1 MSILMYSLPFLYY
14 IIFFV
19 PTLLVYD
26 FGIFF
31 LAYLRGAATTPSLA
45 MELLY
50 DYIAFSAFYVRL
62 GVQNVRLLLMLFTFF
77 SLYEC
82 ILNFVAFEQYDNC
95 NEYLLDYTTNSSY
108 IGYNSYY
115 FLLSIPTQIL
125 Y

>member
-1 MSILMYSLPFLYY
+1 V
-14 IIFFV
+14 IFFV

-31 LAYLRGAATTPSLA
+31 LTYLRGAATTPSLA

-50 DYIAFSAFYVRL
+50 DYIAFAAFYVRL
-62 GVQNVRLLLMLFTFF
+62 GVQNVRLLLMFFTFF

-82 ILNFVAFEQYDNC
+82 IITFVTFEQYDNS
-95 NEYLLDYTTNSSY
+95 NEYLNDYTTTQSY
-108 IGYNSYY
+108 TGYNSYL
-115 FLLSIPTQIL
+115 FLLNLPTQFL